1 MFLRRQGLFSLR
13 IPLLIPTPMSYE
25 KLKEII
31 GNMGKVMIA
40 FSGGVDSGTL
50 LATAVRVLGKE
61 NVIAGTIK
69 SPLESEDD
77 LEEARKLCNM
87 LGVEQVIVEEDIAP
101 LSHNPPERCY
111 ICKMITYR
119 RLWEEAKRRGINYLL
134 DGTNVDD
141 FSDYR
146 PGLRA
151 KEELGVRSPLAE
163 AGMGKEE
170 VRELAKNMG
179 LPNWDKPSSP
189 CLASRIPFGERITL
203 EKLKMIEEG
212 EKFIKSLGLKDVR
225 VRCHSDGELARI
237 EAREEDM
244 EKIWKN
250 RKKIEGKLSEIG
262 FRYVALDL
270 KGYRMG
276 SLNPRKGGKG

>member
-1 MFLRRQGLFSLR
+1 
-13 IPLLIPTPMSYE
+13 
-25 KLKEII
+25 
-31 GNMGKVMIA
+31 
-40 FSGGVDSGTL
+40 
-50 LATAVRVLGKE
+50 
-61 NVIAGTIK
+61 
-69 SPLESEDD
+69 
-77 LEEARKLCNM
+77 
-87 LGVEQVIVEEDIAP
+87 
-101 LSHNPPERCY
+101 
-111 ICKMITYR
+111 
-119 RLWEEAKRRGINYLL
+119 
-134 DGTNVDD
+134 
-141 FSDYR
+141 YR